1 MCQEAG
7 FALCGQFP
15 INLIMST
22 VKGTQE
28 STLNVDSSVLK
39 PLPTCFWIC
48 ELINDLMIMN
58 VHFFDYNRV
67 FVS

>member
-28 STLNVDSSVLK
+28 STLNVDSSVVK
-39 PLPTCFWIC
+39 PLPSLHAFGYVNSSMT
-48 ELINDLMIMN
+48 
-58 VHFFDYNRV
+58 
-67 FVS
+67 